1 MQILRSQLVESPSM
15 SNARKK
21 VKAEKKAKARR
32 EKAKRT
38 KIQRIEEKK
47 SEPGDKKSK
56 LKEKSSFRGLGQQA
70 SSKPS
75 ERTNAAGRRTQGK

>member
-1 MQILRSQLVESPSM
+1 M
-15 SNARKK
+15 STARKK

-38 KIQRIEEKK
+38 KTQRIEEKK
-47 SEPGDKKSK
+47 AEPGDKKSTSK
-56 LKEKSSFRGLGQQA
+56 TKPSFKGLGQQP

-75 ERTNAAGRRTQGK
+75 SRSNAAARRTQGK